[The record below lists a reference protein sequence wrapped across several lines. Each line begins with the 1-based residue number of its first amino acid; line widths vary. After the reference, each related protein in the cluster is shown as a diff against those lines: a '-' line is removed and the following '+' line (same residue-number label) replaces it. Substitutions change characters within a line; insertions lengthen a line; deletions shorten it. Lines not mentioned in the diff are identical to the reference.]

1 MIFENQCSRRTPAGI
16 RIIALL
22 AIAAALI
29 ACGASAPHAERLDG
43 NWQITG
49 DPTASTDP
57 AISVVL
63 YGTGGQITGTA
74 VAVVQCAN
82 EPTTRRMVNLQL
94 NGQVNQD
101 GTYTVASSTDGYG
114 DVLNLN
120 GPMPRSGQQSWSGSY
135 SLYASLSDPT
145 TALTCLL
152 KPTASFQAVAITP
165 LNGTYSGSITGNHL
179 SSDATIGVQITQE
192 ATLAG
197 LAGYDATA
205 SLSVTGSSCFKAG
218 SQVLADTAAISGD
231 SITLHFKM
239 DDGSQVDFYGLTN
252 AAANKITGTLAVDG
266 GKCIYDADSG
276 VLQHQ

>member
-1 MIFENQCSRRTPAGI
+1 MSSTNQCSRRTPAGVTL
-16 RIIALL
+16 IALL
-22 AIAAALI
+22 PIAIALI
-29 ACGASAPHAERLDG
+29 SCGAPARHAERLNG

-49 DPTASTDP
+49 DPTASADP

-63 YGTGGQITGTA
+63 YGTGRQISGTA

-101 GTYTVASSTDGYG
+101 GTYTVASATDGYG

-120 GPMPRSGQQSWSGSY
+120 GPMPHSGQQSWSGSY
-135 SLYASLSDPT
+135 SLYAPLSDPT

-165 LNGTYSGSITGNHL
+165 LSGTYSGAITGNNL
-179 SSDATIGVQITQE
+179 SPD
-192 ATLAG
+192 ATLAIQIRQATTLTG
-197 LAGYDATA
+197 MAGYGATA

-218 SQVLADTAAISGD
+218 SQVLADGTAISGD

-252 AAANKITGTLAVDG
+252 SGASKIAGTLAVNG
-266 GKCIYDADSG
+266 GKCLYDVDT
-276 VLQHQ
+276 VTLQRQ